1 MERYGQLER
10 EKDMYDKDLAI
21 HKTDMPIIKL
31 GDTIPFADDDGEN
44 RIDLV
49 VTKID
54 SQQSKPTVVTLAD
67 KVDGDPVCYL
77 HNTIEYKEKGA

>member
-1 MERYGQLER
+1 
-10 EKDMYDKDLAI
+10 MYDKDLDI
-21 HKTDMPIIKL
+21 HKTNMPIIKL
-31 GDTIPFADDDGEN
+31 GAKIPFADEDGKN
-44 RIDLV
+44 PFDLV

-77 HNTIEYKEKGA
+77 HNTIEYKEAV